1 MEAHRSSE
9 EAPDFKWEIL
19 EAYPDALRRQLA
31 EGLHILEA
39 GGLNKHMEFNSKIL
53 CRLGPV
59 SQRELTEKEL
69 KKELEQK
76 REEKVKLQ
84 NFIAELVEKD
94 NNVIDL
100 FGGKP
105 NKKKKTQVAK
115 QKVINLLCCRSN
127 TPSSAREGGLTDR
140 KRKRETMET
149 SFPITER
156 RENNLIELEEDS
168 PIGRSFDA
176 QLNGSIVSD
185 ESGDVIPSSKKKA
198 GISDDIDIMAVTPPQ
213 EVSPDT
219 MDRRL
224 PLHCV
229 YIVRSSKN
237 NNMLQ
242 ELQEPEDHDHDIL
255 TNSFAKRSDGQF
267 MVRPGAKNE
276 SNTEPVAGLDL
287 QKKPSG

>member
-1 MEAHRSSE
+1 M
-9 EAPDFKWEIL
+9 
-19 EAYPDALRRQLA
+19 
-31 EGLHILEA
+31 
-39 GGLNKHMEFNSKIL
+39 
-53 CRLGPV
+53 
-59 SQRELTEKEL
+59 
-69 KKELEQK
+69 
-76 REEKVKLQ
+76 KLQ

-185 ESGDVIPSSKKKA
+185 ESGDVIPSLKKKA
-198 GISDDIDIMAVTPPQ
+198 GISDDID
-213 EVSPDT
+213 DWHYY
-219 MDRRL
+219 L
-224 PLHCV
+224 
-229 YIVRSSKN
+229 
-237 NNMLQ
+237 
-242 ELQEPEDHDHDIL
+242 
-255 TNSFAKRSDGQF
+255 
-267 MVRPGAKNE
+267 
-276 SNTEPVAGLDL
+276 
-287 QKKPSG
+287 